1 MAPAAPVTATLM
13 GFFSVAAAAEEANR
27 RASRREAM
35 IDEDTTMLERAMVA
49 GITNGW
55 RWGTRISRW
64 MGQVAVDV
72 RRQGGTQSK
81 PPAAAIVV
89 DAVTSLG
96 QEQPNGRNYERDCK
110 ESRQA
115 RIRLRCFLS
124 PSPKPFP
131 LSCSRWARWR
141 PAA

>member
-1 MAPAAPVTATLM
+1 MAPAAPVTATWM
-13 GFFSVAAAAEEANR
+13 GFFAVAAAAEEANR

-72 RRQGGTQSK
+72 RRQGGTQVE
-81 PPAAAIVV
+81 AAGCS
-89 DAVTSLG
+89 DRGGCSYFLG
-96 QEQPNGRNYERDCK
+96 TGATKWSE
-110 ESRQA
+110 
-115 RIRLRCFLS
+115 L
-124 PSPKPFP
+124 
-131 LSCSRWARWR
+131 
-141 PAA
+141 